1 MSDCVPFP
9 PSFPPTLGN
18 IWTQHAAHS
27 RSFINSRNVAGH
39 LFLFLPA
46 CIWMWACFFLC
57 VCWFKMAA
65 WSFHWCLF
73 TVVRST
79 GFGTKLPGVWLQ
91 VPALSCVPRPWAAAF
106 LHLLCLQQ
114 KAHHS
119 TYLLSGCGDW
129 IRIWVS
135 SAWHSPEARKCSV
148 HISCIFITTWFHK
161 FFF

>member
-1 MSDCVPFP
+1 
-9 PSFPPTLGN
+9 
-18 IWTQHAAHS
+18 
-27 RSFINSRNVAGH
+27 
-39 LFLFLPA
+39 
-46 CIWMWACFFLC
+46 MWACFFLC

-73 TVVRST
+73 TAVRST

-119 TYLLSGCGDW
+119 THLLSGCGDW

-135 SAWHSPEARKCSV
+135 SAWHSPEAGKCSI

-161 FFF
+161 FFFLTYQHLNLKPTKDTYLPISKKLAYRRWHQLNFAVKDFPMCY